1 MFASCSRDSVFCWHI
16 YKIMKNSQMLHV
28 KVKSHVKI
36 RRFRACH
43 HSTLML
49 WQAALSSGLL
59 DTFLRSV
66 AVTISENK
74 KWVSPVKV
82 KKKELFLPPINS
94 EVCNL
99 QNNLTYL
106 LVANKATVTFWM
118 FPALRAGTCELQY
131 RLKSNKAGGNVEDSA
146 ARLHRDGESSGGL
159 FNSES
164 MTRRADTPPLLQKEA
179 LLRL

>member
-1 MFASCSRDSVFCWHI
+1 MVPWMSFFADKYIKLIKRD
-16 YKIMKNSQMLHV
+16 
-28 KVKSHVKI
+28 KI

-43 HSTLML
+43 HSTLKR
-49 WQAALSSGLL
+49 ASSGLL

-82 KKKELFLPPINS
+82 KKELFLPQINS

-118 FPALRAGTCELQY
+118 FSALRAGTCELQY

-146 ARLHRDGESSGGL
+146 ARLHRDGKSSGGL

-164 MTRRADTPPLLQKEA
+164 MTRCADTPPLLQKEA
-179 LLRL
+179 LLRV